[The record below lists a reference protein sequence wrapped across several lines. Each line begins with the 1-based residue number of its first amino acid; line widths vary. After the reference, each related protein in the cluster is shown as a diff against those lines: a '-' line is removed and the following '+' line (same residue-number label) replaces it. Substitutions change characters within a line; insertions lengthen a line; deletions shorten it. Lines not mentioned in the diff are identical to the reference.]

1 MLAAR
6 RLETVENCHEGSH
19 RPLGK
24 SSDTYSDVVARLAA
38 FATPLWHPKGAA
50 LFAEGQP
57 PCGVFILYSGRVKLF
72 TSSADGRSR
81 ILKFAD
87 PGEVLGLAGT
97 LSGHPYEAWAEA
109 IQPTQTGFVERTFLV
124 QLMRRDGDLAM
135 RVAMQLGE
143 SYYSAIAGVRAMG
156 RLRSARQKLATFLLD
171 WSESNRPSRDE
182 TGARLAL
189 THEEIA
195 QVIGTSRETVTRL
208 LSGFKAKGLIQ
219 WQGCNLV
226 LTDRVAL
233 ESSAAN

>member
-6 RLETVENCHEGSH
+6 RLETVGN
-19 RPLGK
+19 RPERFRRPAGK
-24 SSDTYSDVVARLAA
+24 SRDTCSDVVGRLAA
-38 FATPLWHPKGAA
+38 FATPFWHPKGAA

-57 PCGVFILYSGRVKLF
+57 PRGVFILYAGRVKLF
-72 TSSADGRSR
+72 TSSADGRAR

-87 PGEVLGLAGT
+87 PGEILGLAAA
-97 LSGHPYEAWAEA
+97 LSGQPYEAWAEA
-109 IQPTQTGFVERTFLV
+109 IQPTQTGFVERAYLV
-124 QLMRRDGDLAM
+124 QLIRRHGDLAM
-135 RVAMQLGE
+135 RVALQLGE

-156 RLRSARQKLATFLLD
+156 RLRSARQKLATFLLNWCEND
-171 WSESNRPSRDE
+171 RPACDE
-182 TGARLAL
+182 TSARLTL
-189 THEEIA
+189 THEEIS

-219 WQGCNLV
+219 WRGCNLV